1 MTEDNHAPLET
12 ADSFRGF
19 EKTFKDAA
27 VQHKEDLKLAAAV
40 SRQEQVAMLIK
51 TKMDDAEWDALLGA
65 ARRAAEHGAKQ
76 YLLLRFPSDLCTD
89 DSRAINNP
97 PNDDWPKT
105 LRGKAS
111 DIYQRWRETLQPQG
125 FGLSASVL
133 DFPGGQPGDV
143 GLFLRWGE
151 AL

>member
-1 MTEDNHAPLET
+1 MSDDQPSQPDT
-12 ADSFRGF
+12 ADSFRGL

-27 VQHKEDLKLAAAV
+27 VQREDDAKQAAAIF
-40 SRQEQVAMLIK
+40 RQEQVDMLSK
-51 TKMDDAEWDALLGA
+51 ETMSDSDWNGLLDA
-65 ARRAAEHGAKQ
+65 ARKAAERGEKE

-97 PNDDWPKT
+97 PNDGWPAT

-111 DIYQRWRETLQPQG
+111 DIYQRWHETLQPQG

-151 AL
+151 PA

>member
-1 MTEDNHAPLET
+1 MTDNRSSRPET
-12 ADSFRGF
+12 AEAFRGL
-19 EKTFKDAA
+19 EKAFKNTTH
-27 VQHKEDLKLAAAV
+27 QHKEDEVLAAAE
-40 SRQEQVAMLIK
+40 SRREQVALLLAG
-51 TKMDDAEWDALLGA
+51 KMDDTEWEGLLEA
-65 ARRAAEHGAKQ
+65 SRKAAERGEKQ

-97 PNDDWPKT
+97 PNDEWPKT

-111 DIYQRWRETLQPQG
+111 DIYQRWRETLHPQG

-133 DFPGGQPGDV
+133 DFPDGVPGDV

-151 AL
+151 AA